1 MQCVGKYVC
10 AASFYTLSICKT
22 HIKHHVF
29 TIVLRHTLL
38 QTLKESSRGKETTRL
53 GTGWAWVGVER
64 GKLGQ
69 RRGKH
74 KGKATREE
82 RETGGGEGK
91 TLEGNTIIALN
102 TSRTA
107 QVLRR
112 NSHLIPDGRL
122 LVKRH
127 RLLLLV
133 ALFVIVLALLLL
145 VLLFL
150 LVLLVILLVLV
161 LCGM

>member
-1 MQCVGKYVC
+1 MQHTRQAPCIHHC
-10 AASFYTLSICKT
+10 SSTHFAADSERKLERQGDNKAGM
-22 HIKHHVF
+22 KGGGMGE
-29 TIVLRHTLL
+29 R
-38 QTLKESSRGKETTRL
+38 KEG
-53 GTGWAWVGVER
+53 GMER

-69 RRGKH
+69 RRGKY
-74 KGKATREE
+74 KGKATRGG

-91 TLEGNTIIALN
+91 ILEGNTIIALN

-107 QVLRR
+107 QVLGR

-133 ALFVIVLALLLL
+133 ALLVIVLALLLL